1 MYSLKLFTIPSDH
14 QLIQVHCHP
23 VLSLS
28 SGSCHWTAVRRAR
41 VFQIWVEHYGRVTG
55 PHLRGGHPHDH
66 RLRTGL
72 KDIRHL
78 AGLPFGPSTA
88 APQGHQQGARL
99 KAGGPNTPVFPQA
112 HRKHRPHLLH
122 ILHHLRYS
130 RRSGTYP
137 HPQTFCPPN
146 LISQ

>member
-1 MYSLKLFTIPSDH
+1 MKNELSKTSYIISSD

-23 VLSLS
+23 VLSIS
-28 SGSCHWTAVRRAR
+28 SGSGHWPAVRRAR

-78 AGLPFGPSTA
+78 AGFPFGPSTA

-122 ILHHLRYS
+122 VLHNLWNS
-130 RRSGTYP
+130 GRS
-137 HPQTFCPPN
+137 
-146 LISQ
+146 SKS